1 MLVAVCKGMQAV
13 KLCTNKILQFL
24 TGGFAF
30 DLYNGHKTVA
40 VLCSCPMK
48 VCEHSFTIAMPEHV
62 TGDVVYKAQFEAT
75 DSTSVGSWL
84 PAAFT
89 ELANICCCQGDD
101 AGTEDEVSNAAASDD
116 EEVVSD
122 EDDMESE
129 EENVD
134 LAVQTDVSEVIVVE
148 KKTDAD
154 GVFV

>member
-1 MLVAVCKGMQAV
+1 
-13 KLCTNKILQFL
+13 
-24 TGGFAF
+24 
-30 DLYNGHKTVA
+30 
-40 VLCSCPMK
+40 
-48 VCEHSFTIAMPEHV
+48 
-62 TGDVVYKAQFEAT
+62 
-75 DSTSVGSWL
+75 
-84 PAAFT
+84 
-89 ELANICCCQGDD
+89 
-101 AGTEDEVSNAAASDD
+101 VSNAAASDD